1 MKSKPPSCTLFC
13 YITLLTWQSIMMMQC
28 GELEFEDSRGHCV
41 PCFPCPPGQEPDKE
55 CGYGKGFEKSCRTC
69 AQGTFKDSYGFGSCK
84 THTDCA
90 SLRKTYIRLGTPV
103 TDAACGHC
111 LPGHYASVE
120 ETSGLEKCLPCSSA
134 PLGAVECSGLYS
146 RLIRV
151 ARNTQHTHQAGLSKS
166 SNESKEVTHD
176 EKHTEFVVFA
186 LVPVFCVVGLC
197 GIFICNALKKK
208 GYRCTSEKSDE
219 ESPNGKLAINAIPF
233 ISDEA
238 NEDTIG
244 VLVRLITEKKENAA
258 ALQELLKEHELLEG
272 TDSDNKADITS
283 KNASERLVPLLTIP
297 KLCKHHHVHTV
308 QTSATLLGS
317 SCTRCS
323 QKKWPELLLNPPI
336 RNTAK
341 PVKVGTRANRPGEI
355 TILSIG
361 RFRVTQI
368 PEQKQNVA
376 DGKSDLVDTTCDGS
390 MDQKLLGS
398 VKCPKHTASQ
408 QEVGD

>member
-1 MKSKPPSCTLFC
+1 MRSGELLPVEEESGLAGGGVVCRVSSRSAGQLAGSASVAPIDQKPRSESLKMKSKPPSCTLFC

-41 PCFPCPPGQEPDKE
+41 PCFPCPPGQEPDKG
-55 CGYGKGFEKSCRTC
+55 CGYGKGFEKSCRSC
-69 AQGTFKDSYGFGSCK
+69 AQGTFKDSYGFGSCE
-84 THTDCA
+84 THMDCA
-90 SLRKTYIRLGTPV
+90 SLRKIYIRLGTPM

-120 ETSGLEKCLPCSSA
+120 ESSGLEKCLPCSSA
-134 PLGAVECSGLYS
+134 PLGTAECS
-146 RLIRV
+146 
-151 ARNTQHTHQAGLSKS
+151 
-166 SNESKEVTHD
+166 
-176 EKHTEFVVFA
+176 
-186 LVPVFCVVGLC
+186 
-197 GIFICNALKKK
+197 
-208 GYRCTSEKSDE
+208 
-219 ESPNGKLAINAIPF
+219 AINAIPF
-233 ISDEA
+233 RSDET

-272 TDSDNKADITS
+272 TASDSRADITG

-308 QTSATLLGS
+308 QTSATPLGS

-336 RNTAK
+336 RNAAK
-341 PVKVGTRANRPGEI
+341 SVKVGTRANRPGEI

-376 DGKSDLVDTTCDGS
+376 DGKSDLVDITCDGA

-398 VKCPKHTASQ
+398 VKCPKYTAGQ